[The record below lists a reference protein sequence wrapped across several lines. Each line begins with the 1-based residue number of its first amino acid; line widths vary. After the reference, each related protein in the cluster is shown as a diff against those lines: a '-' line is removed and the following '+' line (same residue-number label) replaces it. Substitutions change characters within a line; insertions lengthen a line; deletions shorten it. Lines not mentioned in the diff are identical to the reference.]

1 MAWPAPEDAQAWLQA
16 QDIPA
21 AEALTLLRA
30 AGGRPEDALLYAGSG
45 RDPQSWRKLPRAM
58 QRGELS
64 LVADWSPAQL
74 IDALH
79 KLCHDLMVH
88 GVGAAPRY
96 FAATDLPAPPVLPR
110 LKDWQQEL
118 VRESRTAEH
127 PYNNG
132 LMLEALVSRAQ
143 SALN

>member
-1 MAWPAPEDAQAWLQA
+1 
-16 QDIPA
+16 
-21 AEALTLLRA
+21 
-30 AGGRPEDALLYAGSG
+30 
-45 RDPQSWRKLPRAM
+45 M
-58 QRGELS
+58 QRGELP

-79 KLCHDLMVH
+79 KLCHDLMAR
-88 GVGAAPRY
+88 GVGAQPRY
-96 FAATDLPAPPVLPR
+96 FVPEDLPTPPALER

-118 VRESRTAEH
+118 VREGRTAEH
-127 PYNNG
+127 PYNSG